1 MAAEMGRSHE
11 APLIREPIAC
21 PPARWRRGL
30 AGVARKEEGRRGDAR
45 QPRPSIGEVV
55 EAGRDRPTEVTT
67 LNLLEHR

>member
-30 AGVARKEEGRRGDAR
+30 AGVARKEEGRRGDGEATEAVYWRSRGGRKR
-45 QPRPSIGEVV
+45 QANRSHY
-55 EAGRDRPTEVTT
+55 
-67 LNLLEHR
+67 LEPA